1 MDIETQLAQ
10 YAAKLQVASMKA
22 RIWSVC
28 AIAAIWLVFPV
39 AVANFIRPQ
48 FGVKVQGAFLSQPQ
62 VACVIVFLLAIQLSN
77 TIGFYR
83 RAALAGQWVGLPSL
97 AHRCHSNRRDR
108 QHGLV
113 DLDGI
118 LRCGRVFHRFFV
130 SRWNNR
136 LRTHLRA
143 SGPQI
148 RVRGHEELL
157 RRTKRHLVITRRKT
171 QWPFWISSARIELT

>member
-83 RAALAGQWVGLPSL
+83 RAALAGQWVCMPTLWPIAAIATGVIGNMVWWIWTGYFDAVGYFIGFSSAGGTIVCELICELLGRKFVYGDTKNSFDELKDTWSSP
-97 AHRCHSNRRDR
+97 
-108 QHGLV
+108 G
-113 DLDGI
+113 GI
-118 LRCGRVFHRFFV
+118 LNGLF
-130 SRWNNR
+130 
-136 LRTHLRA
+136 
-143 SGPQI
+143 G
-148 RVRGHEELL
+148 
-157 RRTKRHLVITRRKT
+157 
-171 QWPFWISSARIELT
+171 